1 MVISTNPSAGD
12 MDLDPSTGQY
22 RMSAVVPV
30 VEVNELRATLG
41 VRPLP
46 NPVAGA
52 LRGTLHLNGPLE
64 EPLFSG
70 APHKFELSWMGA
82 PEQAC
87 GFCLLLGRN
96 SGLLAMGAA
105 ALVPCQAP
113 RMPGRAH
120 ELLMIGFVIR
130 HPSRM

>member
-1 MVISTNPSAGD
+1 MYQICLDDMDLDPESKALPHERGLHKRTTFPMVISINPSAGD

-70 APHKFELSWMGA
+70 APHNFELVWMGA

-87 GFCLLLGRN
+87 GSACCLV
-96 SGLLAMGAA
+96 AA
-105 ALVPCQAP
+105 VAY
-113 RMPGRAH
+113 
-120 ELLMIGFVIR
+120 
-130 HPSRM
+130 